1 MFAEHVWVDGWC
13 VTCGASEAGYN
24 ATIMAGGES
33 TCLWTDETKP
43 AAVRPEPERRV
54 YASEDFD
61 AIGERMR
68 ELETER
74 VDGRS
79 D

>member
-13 VTCGASEAGYN
+13 VTCGASEEGYN

-33 TCLWTDETKP
+33 TCLWTDEKKP
-43 AAVRPEPERRV
+43 AAVRPARRV
-54 YASEDFD
+54 YASEDWD
-61 AIGERMR
+61 AIGERLR

-74 VDGRS
+74 ANDRS

>member
-1 MFAEHVWVDGWC
+1 MMQEHEFSEGWC
-13 VTCGASEAGYN
+13 LHCGASEAGCTQVAAEGN
-24 ATIMAGGES
+24 TS
-33 TCLWTDETKP
+33 TCNARADTVNAL
-43 AAVRPEPERRV
+43 RPEPARRV

-68 ELETER
+68 ELEAER
-74 VDGRS
+74 VDDRS